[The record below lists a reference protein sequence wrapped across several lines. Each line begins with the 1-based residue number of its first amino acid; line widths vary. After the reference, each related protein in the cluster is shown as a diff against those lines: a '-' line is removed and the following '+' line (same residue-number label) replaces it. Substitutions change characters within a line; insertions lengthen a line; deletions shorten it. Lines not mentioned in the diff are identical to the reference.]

1 MSDFNEITYSAAQVV
16 CEEPRLIINPLL
28 PELIAK
34 YHIYYL
40 RGRMYRDNRI
50 HQHYFDFKYT
60 SFSIKRNGITKL
72 DIPNSFVVDE
82 ATGETFPIYIE
93 VPCNHCS
100 VCKERKISSFVQRCK
115 FETQVYDCKP
125 WFVTLTYDNQH
136 LPVNGVNIDEM
147 QRFLKRLR
155 INLVRAGFNQRI
167 RYVVV
172 GEYGK
177 PPREVKKGVWTIGH
191 RPHYHL
197 ILWNIGAKSH
207 QEYLKLAD
215 ILDKSWGRGFIQHR
229 IINPENDKAFYYTAK
244 YLKKD
249 CVVPEGSNPT
259 FVLSSRGHGGI
270 GSKFLDGIAP
280 VMRKTL
286 NVSFKYL
293 NKWSNKLEEVVFS
306 QYVLNRI
313 FPSWSKSVPSVL
325 RRALADFSLN
335 YSYLVQRDPN
345 NLFMTELKQKFHDY
359 KRYFAGDCYFTFIP
373 LHSVSKDVR
382 QFVTDGYASIRHAQ
396 VVIDKYYQKIDFKEA
411 KKIADLRNVFC
422 SKLFAHVQLVD
433 IGFRAFRAKRNFAF
447 SAAREIL

>member
-1 MSDFNEITYSAAQVV
+1 MSDFTEITYSATQVV

-28 PELIAK
+28 SELIAK
-34 YHIYYL
+34 YHTYYL
-40 RGRMYRDNRI
+40 RGRMYCDKRI
-50 HQHYFDFKYT
+50 HQHYFDFKY
-60 SFSIKRNGITKL
+60 SPFSIKRNGITKA
-72 DIPNSFVVDE
+72 DIPTSFVVDE

-93 VPCNHCS
+93 VPCNHCD

-125 WFVTLTYDNQH
+125 WFVTLTYDNYH
-136 LPVNGVNIDEM
+136 LPVHGVSVDEV
-147 QRFLKRLR
+147 QRYLKRLR
-155 INLVRAGFNQRI
+155 INLFRAGFNNRI
-167 RYVVV
+167 RYVLVA
-172 GEYGK
+172 EYGK
-177 PPREVKKGVWTIGH
+177 NTH
-191 RPHYHL
+191 RPHYHA
-197 ILWNIGAKSH
+197 IFWNIGAKSH
-207 QEYLKLAD
+207 SEYLKLVH
-215 ILDKSWGRGFIQHR
+215 ILDKSWSRGFIQHR

-249 CVVPEGSNPT
+249 CLVPKGSNPT
-259 FVLSSRGHGGI
+259 FVLSSRGNGGI

-280 VMRKTL
+280 VMRNTL

-335 YSYLVQRDPN
+335 YSYLVQRDPT
-345 NLFMTELKQKFHDY
+345 NLFLNQLKQKFYDY
-359 KRYFAGDCYFTFIP
+359 KRFFAGDCYFTFIP
-373 LHSVSKDVR
+373 LYSVTKDVR
-382 QFVTDGYASIRHAQ
+382 NFISEPVITCESTSST
-396 VVIDKYYQKIDFKEA
+396 IDKYYQKIDFNEA

-422 SKLFAHVQLVD
+422 SRLFAHVHPVD
-433 IGFRAFRAKRNFAF
+433 IGFRAFRAKRNFAL

>member
-1 MSDFNEITYSAAQVV
+1 MSDFTEITYSATQVV

-34 YHIYYL
+34 YHTYFL
-40 RGRMYRDNRI
+40 RGHMYCDKRI

-60 SFSIKRNGITKL
+60 PFSIKRNGITKA
-72 DIPNSFVVDE
+72 DIPTSFVVDV

-93 VPCNHCS
+93 VPCNHCD

-115 FETQVYDCKP
+115 FETQVYDTKP
-125 WFVTLTYDNQH
+125 WFVTLTYDSQH
-136 LPVNGVNIDEM
+136 LPAHGVSVDEA
-147 QRFLKRLR
+147 QRYLKRLR
-155 INLVRAGFNQRI
+155 INLVRAGFSQRI
-167 RYVVV
+167 RYVLV

-177 PPREVKKGVWTIGH
+177 PPREVKPGVWTIGH

-207 QEYLKLAD
+207 QEYLKLVD
-215 ILDKSWGRGFIQHR
+215 ILDKSWSRGFIQHR

-249 CVVPEGSNPT
+249 CVVPKGSNPT
-259 FVLSSRGHGGI
+259 FVLSSRGNGGI
-270 GSKFLDGIAP
+270 GSRFLDGIAP

-345 NLFMTELKQKFHDY
+345 NLFMNELKQKFYDY
-359 KRYFAGDCYFTFIP
+359 KCYFARDCYFCFVP
-373 LHSVSKDVR
+373 MSSVTKSVR
-382 QFVTDGYASIRHAQ
+382 ELVTDGYSSVRNAQ
-396 VVIDKYYQKIDFKEA
+396 VVIDKFYKKIDFKEA
-411 KKIADLRNVFC
+411 KKISDLRNVFC
-422 SKLFAHVQLVD
+422 SKLFSHVQPVD
-433 IGFRAFRAKRNFAF
+433 IGFRAFRAKRNFAL
-447 SAAREIL
+447 SDARLVL